1 MDGPLGDCVGVQT
14 SRAGSEWH
22 TKGQLISKWFF
33 GVIDFLQETNENMST
48 WGIIIV
54 KLNSLVPFLEEID
67 DQKTISQSTDL

>member
-1 MDGPLGDCVGVQT
+1 MNL
-14 SRAGSEWH
+14 A
-22 TKGQLISKWFF
+22 KGQLISKWFF